1 MIKVVKRCEYPML
14 DGFKCNKPYSVS
26 SNTAGT
32 RKFCDDHIG
41 NDRRDNERDG
51 NNGLVRSSNS
61 HAQEGNN
68 EQMRAWLMAKM
79 RAETKDE
86 NRLKKLETEIERLD
100 KVIVRSEGN
109 KKKIESVV
117 RKVIKSESVTSKIE
131 GTVVSVTTRTNK
143 RVSDRLQAI
152 EGQLEELYN
161 LINKN
166 KNGDE
171 EE

>member
-1 MIKVVKRCEYPML
+1 
-14 DGFKCNKPYSVS
+14 
-26 SNTAGT
+26 
-32 RKFCDDHIG
+32 
-41 NDRRDNERDG
+41 
-51 NNGLVRSSNS
+51 
-61 HAQEGNN
+61 
-68 EQMRAWLMAKM
+68 MRAWLMAKM
-79 RAETKDE
+79 RAETKE
-86 NRLKKLETEIERLD
+86 ESRLKKLETEIERLD

-117 RKVIKSESVTSKIE
+117 RKVIKSDAITSKIE